1 MAKSLYVILNSK
13 GKLDRIER
21 DPFNGQ
27 SLPRL
32 HSTLKSARYSLS
44 KYCENIGGRLVYEC
58 GSIAKAK
65 LVIESPAKCKR

>member
-13 GKLDRIER
+13 GQFDRIAR

-32 HSTLKSARYSLS
+32 HTTLKSARYSLS
-44 KYCENIGGRLVYEC
+44 KYCENIGGKLVYEC
-58 GSIAKAK
+58 GSIAKVK
-65 LVIESPAKCKR
+65 LIIESSAKGK